1 MSEDLYKTIFSKN
14 LKHYME
20 INGKNQTDLMNDL
33 GLGSSTVS
41 SWCTGQK
48 LPRMNKI
55 QMLADYFG
63 IEKSDLLEEKR
74 RNNNGIVDD
83 HELRR
88 IQRARKNMTDKEKDD
103 MMKLLEISFKEYFDD
118 DKQLSK
124 TIHKGR
130 RTISI

>member
-33 GLGSSTVS
+33 ELGSSTVS

-63 IEKSDLLEEKR
+63 IEKSDLLEEKK
-74 RNNNGIVDD
+74 RNTDNIVDD
-83 HELRR
+83 YELRR

-103 MMKLLEISFKEYFDD
+103 MMKLLEISFKEYFGD
-118 DKQLSK
+118 DK
-124 TIHKGR
+124 
-130 RTISI
+130 